1 MNKDNPMHLN
11 RSPKIFANLRHDLPA
26 SVVVFFVALPLCL
39 GIALASGAPLFSGVI
54 AGIVGGIVIGSLS
67 NSSLGVSGPAAGLT
81 VIVLTAIETLGSF
94 QIFLAAVVLAGVI
107 QIGLGVVKAGIIGY
121 YFPSAV
127 IKGMLTAIGIIIV
140 LKQIP
145 HAFGYD
151 ADYEGDLAFNQRDGE
166 NSFTEIVRM
175 LDSIEPGAIVVS
187 IIGLFILFLW
197 EVHMTKRYSVC
208 RVLQGP
214 LVVVVAGICYQFVTS
229 NYFPEISIGREHLV
243 AVPVADSLTG
253 FFSQF
258 TFPDFGSAITRN
270 DVWVAALTIAIVAS
284 LESLLSVE
292 ATDKLDP
299 LRRVTNT
306 NRELMAQG
314 TGNIVSG
321 LIGGLPLTQ
330 VILRSTANIQSG
342 ARTRLSAI
350 IHGILLLVCVAAIP
364 QILNLVPLAALAAI
378 LLVIGY
384 KLANPSVIRHMY
396 RQGWSQFLP
405 FIATVVGVVSTD
417 LLKGIGFGL
426 AVSIIILLRNSYK
439 NSHFLHRE
447 SHNGNRHI
455 KMTLAEEVYFL
466 NKGAVLSELNRIP
479 NGSIV
484 TIDMSRS
491 KNIDFD
497 VLELIDDYKKSC
509 KEKDITINVI
519 THHSGASNGKADV
532 EAELV
537 RNSLNH

>member
-1 MNKDNPMHLN
+1 MGIN
-11 RSPKIFANLRHDLPA
+11 RASKLFSNSKHDLPA
-26 SVVVFFVALPLCL
+26 GLVVFFVALPLCL

-67 NSSLGVSGPAAGLT
+67 NSSLGVAGPAAGLT
-81 VIVLTAIETLGSF
+81 VIVLAAIESLGSF
-94 QIFLAAVVLAGVI
+94 EVFLAAVVLAGVI
-107 QIGLGVVKAGIIGY
+107 QVLLGFLRAGVIGY

-127 IKGMLTAIGIIIV
+127 IKGMLTAIGIIIM

-151 ADYEGDLAFNQRDGE
+151 ADFEGDIAFSQPDGE
-166 NSFTEIVRM
+166 NTFTELVRM
-175 LDSIEPGAIVVS
+175 LDSISPGAIIVS

-197 EVHMTKRYSVC
+197 EVHMTRRYRVC

-214 LVVVVAGICYQFVTS
+214 LVVVLASILYQLITS
-229 NYFPEISIGREHLV
+229 IYFPEISISGTHLV
-243 AVPVADSLTG
+243 TVPVADGPIEFLG
-253 FFSQF
+253 QF
-258 TFPDFGSAITRN
+258 TFPDFSMITRS
-270 DVWVAALTIAIVAS
+270 DIWVTAFTLAIVAS

-330 VILRSTANIQSG
+330 VILRSSANIQSG
-342 ARTRLSAI
+342 AKTKLSTI
-350 IHGILLLVCVAAIP
+350 FHGILLLACVATIP
-364 QILNLVPLAALAAI
+364 QILNMIPLAALAAI

-384 KLANPSVIRHMY
+384 KLAKPSVIREVY

-417 LLKGIGFGL
+417 LLKGIGLGL
-426 AVSIIILLRNSYK
+426 AVAIIILLRNSYK

-447 SHNGNRHI
+447 SHNGDRHI
-455 KMTLAEEVYFL
+455 KLTLAEEVYFL
-466 NKGAVLSELNRIP
+466 NKGAILNELNQIP

-484 TIDMSRS
+484 TIDMGRSR
-491 KNIDFD
+491 NVDYD
-497 VLELIDDYKKSC
+497 VLEVIENFKKSC
-509 KEKDITINVI
+509 GEKNIKVNVVDGYAEASKWKGITKEQLV
-519 THHSGASNGKADV
+519 AD
-532 EAELV
+532 
-537 RNSLNH
+537 SLNT